1 MPRRRVFPGS
11 PGDSQPPDVEKAA
24 VVERVFEAVRNTA
37 MSWFDAAVV
46 ERAEDGLAVTFW
58 SMTNIF
64 GADPDTASDVS

>member
-1 MPRRRVFPGS
+1 M
-11 PGDSQPPDVEKAA
+11 
-24 VVERVFEAVRNTA
+24 VERVFEAVRNTA